1 MALAWAIVLVLMAVP
16 REFPSCP
23 QVWEH
28 ALKTMLGTQAGQR
41 KAGWGDPLHQSS
53 TEESISW
60 PLISGVIQVDV
71 PKGNPGG
78 QEAGPST
85 GASATVAIKTFYLFV

>member
-28 ALKTMLGTQAGQR
+28 ALRTMVGTQAGQR
-41 KAGWGDPLHQSS
+41 KAGWGGPPPSAAQKN
-53 TEESISW
+53 ISW